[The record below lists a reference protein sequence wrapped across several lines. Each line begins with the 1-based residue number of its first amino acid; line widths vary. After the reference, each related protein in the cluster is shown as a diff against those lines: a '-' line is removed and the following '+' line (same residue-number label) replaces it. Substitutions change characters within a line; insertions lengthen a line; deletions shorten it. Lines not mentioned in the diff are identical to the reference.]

1 LLVPNFGTRAGLVTG
16 YSIAGTTLAETGLMA
31 IDMRI
36 SAATNR

>member
-1 LLVPNFGTRAGLVTG
+1 VHTFGTRVSFATG

-36 SAATNR
+36 PAATNR